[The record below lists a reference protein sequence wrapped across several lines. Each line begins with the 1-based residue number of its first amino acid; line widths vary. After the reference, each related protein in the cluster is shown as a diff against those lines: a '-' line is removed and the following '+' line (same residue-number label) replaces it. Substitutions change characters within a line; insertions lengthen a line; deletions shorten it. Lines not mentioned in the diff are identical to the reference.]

1 MKLIYIINDEVTKF
15 INENID
21 IDDEYL
27 YTVIEI
33 LNDFLYRNNPDFTKK
48 IPWILV
54 SAPRL
59 QKIFSDY
66 MRTGVVRDTR
76 GLEEIKEIMINNA
89 LKLYASTYLSGHTS
103 INMDNDFD
111 DAFHD
116 YIDYFINKHMTHEF
130 EDINQTE
137 IPFDNPS
144 LPHKKKETVNNFEN
158 NTFFDSVANNL
169 FDEYYNDNQEL
180 FIPANYDGLYEFL
193 KNMLVDR
200 LYDYYLTDNEDNDIL
215 SDYGSEPLIELAY
228 ELNDV
233 DDDDYKSTISLI
245 TRMLDIAHQ
254 RSDLAAWFI
263 EGGSNSLSSISGT
276 L

>member
-1 MKLIYIINDEVTKF
+1 MKLIYIINEEVTQF

-21 IDDEYL
+21 IDEEYL
-27 YTVIEI
+27 NTIIEM

-48 IPWILV
+48 IPWTVV

-59 QKIFSDY
+59 QKIWSDY

-76 GLEEIKEIMINNA
+76 GLEEIKENMINNA

-103 INMDNDFD
+103 SNMDDDFD
-111 DAFHD
+111 EVFHD
-116 YIDYFINKHMTHEF
+116 YIDYFINKHMIHDF

-137 IPFDNPS
+137 IPFDDPS
-144 LPHKKKETVNNFEN
+144 QPHKKKEIVNNFEN
-158 NTFFDSVANNL
+158 DTFFDSVANNP
-169 FDEYYNDNQEL
+169 FDEYYDDNQEL
-180 FIPANYDGLYEFL
+180 FIPANYDGLYETL
-193 KNMLVDR
+193 KNMLVKS
-200 LYDYYLTDNEDNDIL
+200 LYDYYLTDSEDNDIL
-215 SDYGSEPLIELAY
+215 SDYGTEPLIKLAY

-245 TRMLDIAHQ
+245 TRMLDVAHQ

-263 EGGSNSLSSISGT
+263 EGGSHSLSSISGT